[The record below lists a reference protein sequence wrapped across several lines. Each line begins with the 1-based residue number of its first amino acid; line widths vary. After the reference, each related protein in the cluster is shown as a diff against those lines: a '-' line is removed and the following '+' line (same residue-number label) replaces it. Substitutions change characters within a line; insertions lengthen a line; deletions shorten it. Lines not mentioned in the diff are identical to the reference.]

1 MGPPAKRLSV
11 VKADRRF
18 ESCPPR
24 LTRRPALAAGR
35 FDSAMPSGRLS
46 RHHELAIIAPA
57 HATTF
62 SLSPEGG
69 TVNQPRTLLRGPD
82 VCLSAISEEDLPV
95 IAGWHQDTGFLRL
108 HDAHSAAPRTPA
120 QIREDVERMQKSG
133 SDFIFGLRR
142 VEGDML
148 IGLVEIDGIL
158 WAHRAGGLGI
168 AIGRPEHRGHGYGA
182 QACSLALDFAF
193 DELNLRRIRDRRH
206 PRPGRRRPCC
216 SRRLPPPRAT
226 RCYRPGIAARRWR
239 RRPAPGRGRPSG
251 SGPAAPA

>member
-1 MGPPAKRLSV
+1 
-11 VKADRRF
+11 
-18 ESCPPR
+18 
-24 LTRRPALAAGR
+24 
-35 FDSAMPSGRLS
+35 
-46 RHHELAIIAPA
+46 
-57 HATTF
+57 
-62 SLSPEGG
+62 
-69 TVNQPRTLLRGPD
+69 VNQPRTLLRGPD

-108 HDAHSAAPRTPA
+108 HDARIAAPRTPA

-158 WAHRAGGLGI
+158 WAHRVGGLGI

-193 DELNLRRIRDRRH
+193 DELNLHRITATVFSYNTA
-206 PRPGRRRPCC
+206 
-216 SRRLPPPRAT
+216 SRRLVERLGFQQEGV
-226 RCYRPGIAARRWR
+226 YREFLERDGQRHDMLLFGLLRREWIARR
-239 RRPAPGRGRPSG
+239 PQ
-251 SGPAAPA
+251 